1 MNTDF
6 AYEAAFNTILEIAK
20 DYDKKLT
27 KIERKGGLLVP
38 NMEKVLAA
46 EEKETKNAVA
56 KVREVIQKLPIDNMA
71 FLLLSFG
78 CMAQKSILREKLSK
92 DYINML
98 QRQIDRY
105 ERKER
110 LDPIF
115 KRISMSAAARAKHE
129 KTPQQKAKKE
139 VHNFWLDW
147 QQNAPDRYP
156 SASAFARDMLDKFPD
171 DLSSQMTIQKWATR
185 WKQELA
191 EPDRAAEIR
200 KTNYSKKYQGNE
212 IQSGTG
218 GLLGLG
224 PNHLKSPQRQ
234 SKKPK

>member
-20 DYDKKLT
+20 DYDKELA

-56 KVREVIQKLPIDNMA
+56 KVREVIQKLPIDDVA

-78 CMAQKSILREKLSK
+78 CMTQKSILREKLSK
-92 DYINML
+92 DYIRTL

-105 ERKER
+105 KRKER
-110 LDPIF
+110 LAPIF

-129 KTPQQKAKKE
+129 KSPQQKAKKK
-139 VHNFWLDW
+139 VYNLWLDW
-147 QQNAPDRYP
+147 KKMPQIDTPLLARLPKICLINFLMSYP
-156 SASAFARDMLDKFPD
+156 VK
-171 DLSSQMTIQKWATR
+171 
-185 WKQELA
+185 
-191 EPDRAAEIR
+191 
-200 KTNYSKKYQGNE
+200 
-212 IQSGTG
+212 
-218 GLLGLG
+218 
-224 PNHLKSPQRQ
+224 
-234 SKKPK
+234 